1 MSAAVVLTP
10 QGPRPLPAPK
20 QLPRV
25 NTYGYED
32 ILSDLDQAQRQTI
45 ALREG
50 LEAVLSA
57 LEDLGLDNSHP
68 HQLAT
73 QALKAAA

>member
-1 MSAAVVLTP
+1 M
-10 QGPRPLPAPK
+10 GERI
-20 QLPRV
+20 

-32 ILSDLDQAQRQTI
+32 ILDDLDKAQRQAI

-50 LEAVLSA
+50 LEAVLSS

-68 HQLAT
+68 HQIAT